1 MQQFRFPAIPDAV
14 FAFSDLRED
23 FVYRHIPPRQRQE
36 YLESAMQIGEQ
47 QAAAYAGKDLSQI
60 MEADGVQIRRFP
72 EVSKVGLRS
81 QICYDGKY
89 KYVDIFTE
97 TAAQISSALAITDCP
112 LTQGQVEALFLAH
125 EFYHWLEYSSS
136 IPTSQLCGSFRGK
149 VFGLLPRT
157 YQVRR
162 TSEIAAF
169 LFAKK
174 WCGLPIHP
182 KAIDYY
188 LIAHASADG
197 ATRAYAELETLTE
210 QYCSTCLLF

>member
-1 MQQFRFPAIPDAV
+1 MQQFRFPDIPDAV

-36 YLESAMQIGEQ
+36 YLEGAMQIGAQ

-60 MEADGVQIRRFP
+60 MAADGVQIRRFP
-72 EVSKVGLRS
+72 EVSKVGIRS
-81 QICYDGKY
+81 QICYDGKNR
-89 KYVDIFTE
+89 YVDIFTE
-97 TAAQISSALAITDCP
+97 TAAQISAALAVTDCP
-112 LTQGQVEALFLAH
+112 LTQSQVEDLFLAH
-125 EFYHWLEYSSS
+125 EFYHWLEYSSG
-136 IPTSQLCGSFRGK
+136 IPTSQLCGPFRGK
-149 VFGLLPRT
+149 IFGLFPRT

-188 LIAHASADG
+188 LMSQAAADG
-197 ATRAYAELETLTE
+197 ATRAYAELEVLTE
-210 QYCSTCLLF
+210 QYRSACLMF